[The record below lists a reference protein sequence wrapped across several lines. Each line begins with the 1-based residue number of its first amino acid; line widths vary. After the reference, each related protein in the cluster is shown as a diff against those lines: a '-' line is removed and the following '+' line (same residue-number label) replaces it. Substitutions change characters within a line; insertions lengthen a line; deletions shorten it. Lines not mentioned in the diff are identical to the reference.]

1 MMRFNH
7 NFTSD
12 DEVRGLLSAM
22 VPGVARIKAEYWL
35 RLVVSLFV
43 TFDQHKHHEH
53 YIDIVESKFNF
64 YSGKSVDGFKF
75 TVNSNEVR
83 MSLLWLKYSFL
94 VVRACRH
101 THWWLCVCRR

>member
-1 MMRFNH
+1 M
-7 NFTSD
+7 
-12 DEVRGLLSAM
+12 
-22 VPGVARIKAEYWL
+22 
-35 RLVVSLFV
+35 VSLFV

-94 VVRACRH
+94 VVRAC
-101 THWWLCVCRR
+101 THDCMCAVGVSSALTLLYVLPSS